1 MGADR
6 TFSSMPSMV
15 MRNPIKIEGSYEESQ
30 DIINTSS
37 KRYTESE
44 LTGGGRTILENVE
57 GIQ

>member
-1 MGADR
+1 
-6 TFSSMPSMV
+6 MPSMV

-37 KRYTESE
+37 KRYTENE